1 MVIFSEKG
9 LQDREMTKW
18 SILLLHF
25 CGDFCK
31 STDSQTHSAPR
42 LFSLRSNK
50 LAVAP
55 LEINKFLIGLTR
67 KIEIGG
73 KGKARQ
79 NKQTFD
85 LTGKIEIKVQKLVKA
100 LSLVEFFVELTELIA
115 ESKKRRA
122 DMCKPTC
129 KG

>member
-50 LAVAP
+50 RGSDQGFTPILAVAP
-55 LEINKFLIGLTR
+55 LEIKIFLIGLTR

-85 LTGKIEIKVQKLVKA
+85 LTGKIVIDFTIGGKMLV
-100 LSLVEFFVELTELIA
+100 FTPFYW
-115 ESKKRRA
+115 RF
-122 DMCKPTC
+122 
-129 KG
+129 